1 MSTSVQILYFRTCL
15 HALNRSLARI
25 QNSDRLIVSLCFKLI
40 VAFRAK
46 AVGVLKLE
54 RCSCAG
60 VSSTV
65 PYDPQ
70 RQLIFNAF
78 ILRPTLTPLEGPA
91 FTRQFCSSTT
101 VPGPVV
107 NKNHRQK
114 EENRTI
120 KIPVLLLLTSPNL
133 YRVPRIY
140 VPEPVAML
148 LFRAFV
154 CKLLLRFNR
163 NSHDFEK

>member
-1 MSTSVQILYFRTCL
+1 MSTSVQILYFHICL
-15 HALNRSLARI
+15 HTLNRSLARI
-25 QNSDRLIVSLCFKLI
+25 QNSDRLIVSLCFRLI

-46 AVGVLKLE
+46 PVGVLKLE

-70 RQLIFNAF
+70 RELIFNAF
-78 ILRPTLTPLEGPA
+78 ILRPTPTPLEDPG